1 MTFGQYRTYLVLFV
15 LVLGSWF
22 LADLFEPEEIKGVKV
37 VDHSPDYFSTGYYK
51 KEMAE
56 NGMAKNEL
64 LADKMTHYSDDGT
77 THLKSP
83 VMTLHNSDTPPW
95 VIRSESGIL
104 EADGDNLLL
113 KGKVFIS
120 RDAINKRE
128 AFEINT
134 SNLRVKLSISYA
146 ETSEW
151 AEIIDGRNRTEGVG
165 LESTFVNPV
174 RLKFLSRVKGRYE
187 FN

>member
-1 MTFGQYRTYLVLFV
+1 
-15 LVLGSWF
+15 
-22 LADLFEPEEIKGVKV
+22 
-37 VDHSPDYFSTGYYK
+37 
-51 KEMAE
+51 
-56 NGMAKNEL
+56 
-64 LADKMTHYSDDGT
+64 
-77 THLKSP
+77 
-83 VMTLHNSDTPPW
+83 MTLHNSDTPPW

-113 KGKVFIS
+113 EGKVFIS
-120 RDAINKRE
+120 RDAVNKRE

-146 ETSEW
+146 ETGEW